1 MTQARRALKRP
12 RSWTVLLVAVPVA
25 LLAAGLALLFG
36 LNRYQRS
43 GDVPISEVVS
53 IVASGLVETPGQN
66 GQPSGPAISRALD
79 ACRAKVSAADN
90 VLAVAK
96 EGMGHW
102 AEHIQAQTDA
112 NAEKISIKKMNE
124 IFDRTMAAGH
134 HDEERYADAVQAYRD
149 QQGRCDPTAETES
162 EIGTQLAQCAERE
175 RAQQPLLNAAEDGI
189 EDWTKHLAD
198 MRRSKKGQIH
208 NPQKKWLQTWRAAP
222 KNINAYEEAAEKF
235 TAAPTC

>member
-1 MTQARRALKRP
+1 M
-12 RSWTVLLVAVPVA
+12 LLVAVPVA

-36 LNRYQRS
+36 LNRNQGS
-43 GDVPISEVVS
+43 GDVPLSEVVS
-53 IVASGLVETPGQN
+53 IVASGLVETPSQN
-66 GQPSGPAISRALD
+66 GQPSGPAVSAPLE
-79 ACRAKVSAADN
+79 ACRAKVRAADN

-96 EGMGHW
+96 DGMGHW
-102 AEHIQAQTDA
+102 SEHIQAQTDA

-134 HDEERYADAVQAYRD
+134 HDEERYGAAVNAFQEQR
-149 QQGRCDPTAETES
+149 GRCDPTAETDS
-162 EIGTQLAQCAERE
+162 GIKAQLVQCGERE
-175 RAQQPLLNAAEDGI
+175 RAQQPVLNAAEDGMK
-189 EDWTKHLAD
+189 DWTKHLAD

-235 TAAPTC
+235 AAPTC

>member
-12 RSWTVLLVAVPVA
+12 RSWTVLLVAVPLA

-36 LNRYQRS
+36 LDRNQGS
-43 GDVPISEVVS
+43 GDVPVSEVVS
-53 IVASGLVETPGQN
+53 IVASGLVETPSQSGQH
-66 GQPSGPAISRALD
+66 SGSVTSAALE
-79 ACRAKVSAADN
+79 ACRARVSAADN

-102 AEHIQAQTDA
+102 SEHIQAQTDA

-134 HDEERYADAVQAYRD
+134 HDEERYTGAVQAYQD
-149 QQGRCDPTAETES
+149 QQGTCDPTAETDS
-162 EIGTQLAQCAERE
+162 GIKAHLVKCAERE
-175 RAQQPLLNAAEDGI
+175 RAQRPVLDAAEDGM
-189 EDWTKHLAD
+189 EDWTKHLAE

-235 TAAPTC
+235 AAPTC